1 MTDLSEREKLKLIMR
16 EIRRGI
22 EISENIAILLEELHS
37 YTTYTCGCRGK
48 LQVRPHHLHKIMTV
62 TSPYFC
68 GKCSTC
74 KTIPSKLKMYE
85 TELEFDPQSKNPF
98 DKKAEFGIDMTYTQF
113 EEYFQLF

>member
-1 MTDLSEREKLKLIMR
+1 
-16 EIRRGI
+16 
-22 EISENIAILLEELHS
+22 
-37 YTTYTCGCRGK
+37 
-48 LQVRPHHLHKIMTV
+48 MTV

-85 TELEFDPQSKNPF
+85 TELEFDPQSKKPF